1 MDIHEYFRLKHAYES
16 KLDQKKKAIRDDQSL
31 GTREKRQKF
40 EMTKRECVN
49 CKKEGGTTFRS
60 DKTHHYMKCAATP
73 PCELDVQVARNTVT
87 NVRKEERQ
95 LEEKVNRIKNEIIET
110 NMDLLYKF
118 ADEDATLKRSEALR
132 KDLQATSDE
141 LVVLRKGLERNSTK
155 LTEVE
160 QALQREVD
168 ALKNAE
174 ATEYKGSTER
184 YVALVRPLLEQI
196 RALKYSHIAV
206 EQPDDKSG
214 ISYLVQNAHTMEDYY
229 R

>member
-60 DKTHHYMKCAATP
+60 DKTHHYAKCAATP
-73 PCELDVQVARNTVT
+73 PCELDVQVARTTVT
-87 NVRKEERQ
+87 NVRKEERR
-95 LEEKVNRIKNEIIET
+95 LEYKVNRIKNEIVET
-110 NMDLLYKF
+110 NMDLFYKF
-118 ADEDATLKRSEALR
+118 ADEDVTLQRAEALR

-141 LVVLRKGLERNSTK
+141 LVILRKGLERNSTK

-160 QALQREVD
+160 QTLQREVD
-168 ALKNAE
+168 ALKNADE
-174 ATEYKGSTER
+174 GYVER
-184 YVALVRPLLEQI
+184 YVASVRPLLEQV
-196 RALKYSHIAV
+196 RALKYTHIAV

-214 ISYLVQNAHTMEDYY
+214 ISYLVQKKHTMEDYY